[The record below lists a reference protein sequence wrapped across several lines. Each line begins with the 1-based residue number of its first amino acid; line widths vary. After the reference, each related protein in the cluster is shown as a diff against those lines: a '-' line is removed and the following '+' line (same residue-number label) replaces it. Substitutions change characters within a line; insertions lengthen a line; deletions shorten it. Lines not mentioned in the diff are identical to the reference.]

1 MGETLT
7 MKRILVAD
15 HSEIANRMFCA
26 GLSKYG
32 FSVSA
37 VSTTEELIH
46 KCTTEEIDMLLLD
59 LYLEQTSQ
67 MDQIHYLRELCP
79 EMYLI
84 VMSDEPDI
92 SSAVQTMKKYEH
104 RLKNAEGMRA
114 VDQIVTEFV
123 TEANNSI
130 CDMLRE
136 KNCLSGGTTFA
147 MLYFIDGL
155 AKLYYLGDSR
165 IYMQDEEDLICLTRD
180 HTLANQKLDA
190 GIYTEAQA
198 KKSADQHRL
207 TLYVGVDKNG
217 LGLNADSR
225 PPVAL
230 QPGRKF
236 LLCTDGLVD
245 MCSEQEIQDILSQ
258 DYFNEAAVLV
268 QTAVNYGGIDNVTCI
283 VLEVIP
289 IEEPAELESD
299 PML

>member
-92 SSAVQTMKKYEH
+92 SSAVQTMKNGADDFIEKPCDLDTI
-104 RLKNAEGMRA
+104 LKKIRERKR
-114 VDQIVTEFV
+114 TEK
-123 TEANNSI
+123 
-130 CDMLRE
+130 R
-136 KNCLSGGTTFA
+136 
-147 MLYFIDGL
+147 
-155 AKLYYLGDSR
+155 
-165 IYMQDEEDLICLTRD
+165 
-180 HTLANQKLDA
+180 
-190 GIYTEAQA
+190 
-198 KKSADQHRL
+198 
-207 TLYVGVDKNG
+207 
-217 LGLNADSR
+217 
-225 PPVAL
+225 
-230 QPGRKF
+230 
-236 LLCTDGLVD
+236 
-245 MCSEQEIQDILSQ
+245 
-258 DYFNEAAVLV
+258 NEAA
-268 QTAVNYGGIDNVTCI
+268 GRRD
-283 VLEVIP
+283 
-289 IEEPAELESD
+289 PACSRPGSPED
-299 PML
+299 

>member
-92 SSAVQTMKKYEH
+92 SSAVQTMKKYER

-147 MLYFIDGL
+147 MLYFIGNPEIRSAL
-155 AKLYYLGDSR
+155 A
-165 IYMQDEEDLICLTRD
+165 
-180 HTLANQKLDA
+180 
-190 GIYTEAQA
+190 
-198 KKSADQHRL
+198 
-207 TLYVGVDKNG
+207 
-217 LGLNADSR
+217 
-225 PPVAL
+225 
-230 QPGRKF
+230 
-236 LLCTDGLVD
+236 
-245 MCSEQEIQDILSQ
+245 
-258 DYFNEAAVLV
+258 
-268 QTAVNYGGIDNVTCI
+268 
-283 VLEVIP
+283 
-289 IEEPAELESD
+289 
-299 PML
+299 